1 MSYKITHTN
10 TTVLYQIYE
19 EKLILK
25 ECTIYLMPKDM
36 FSTGVFGTSPKSMM
50 ELFAKIENGLQPL
63 AIFTKKSI
71 VDMLLGSK
79 YVSVF

>member
-10 TTVLYQIYE
+10 TTVLYQICE

-36 FSTGVFGTSPKSMM
+36 FSTGVFGTSQTSMM
-50 ELFAKIENGLQPL
+50 ELFRENRKRVTAVSYFDQKIHRRYATG
-63 AIFTKKSI
+63 F
-71 VDMLLGSK
+71 
-79 YVSVF
+79 

>member
-36 FSTGVFGTSPKSMM
+36 FSTGVFGTSQTSMM
-50 ELFAKIENGLQPL
+50 ELFRENRKRVTAVSYFHQKIHRRYATG
-63 AIFTKKSI
+63 F
-71 VDMLLGSK
+71 
-79 YVSVF
+79 